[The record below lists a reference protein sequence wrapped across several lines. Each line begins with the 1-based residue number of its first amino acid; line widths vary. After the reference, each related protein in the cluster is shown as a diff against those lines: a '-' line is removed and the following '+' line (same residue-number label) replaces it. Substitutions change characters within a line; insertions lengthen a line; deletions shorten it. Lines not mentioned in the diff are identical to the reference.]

1 MTYKI
6 YLVDMVI
13 PVPCQ
18 VLMVVV
24 GAEGLYWRPQ
34 VVDIQECILRN
45 SPFMT
50 ATVSHLHRQVDLM
63 VYIRTIL

>member
-1 MTYKI
+1 
-6 YLVDMVI
+6 MVI

-50 ATVSHLHRQVDLM
+50 ATVSRLHRQVDLM
-63 VYIRTIL
+63 VYI